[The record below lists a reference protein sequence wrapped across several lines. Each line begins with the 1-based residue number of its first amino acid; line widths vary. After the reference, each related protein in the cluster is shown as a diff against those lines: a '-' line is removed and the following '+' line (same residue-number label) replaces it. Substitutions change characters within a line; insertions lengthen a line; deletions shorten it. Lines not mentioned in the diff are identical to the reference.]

1 MIIDVHTHLSTRQ
14 QWGRTFLEVVES
26 GRGGHGTLDLHVTP
40 ERHWEEMEEASRA
53 VVFGINS
60 IALGMNTPNDD
71 IAAYANAHP
80 EKIIGFM
87 SVDPNDPDALD
98 EIDRCVQDLGLKG
111 IKMSPVYQHYHPC
124 AEHARRVHARA
135 EELGLPILTHA
146 AFHVIPDTP
155 MEWANPL
162 LYDPVAR
169 EFPDL
174 KIILAHVGLPWSVD
188 AMVMIRKHPN
198 VYADISGGVPLRPW
212 WGYQTLAA
220 CHENSVMHKLLFG
233 SDFPICTIP
242 QTIAALRD
250 VNRFAHGTGM
260 PQVPEDEIEALIH
273 RDALPLLGLA

>member
-14 QWGRTFLEVVES
+14 QWGRIFLEVIES
-26 GRGGHGTLDLHVTP
+26 GRAGHGTLDLNVTP
-40 ERHWEEMEEASRA
+40 ERHWAAMEEASRA

-98 EIDRCVQDLGLKG
+98 EIDRCVKDLGLKG

-174 KIILAHVGLPWSVD
+174 KIILAHVGLPWSTD

-198 VYADISGGVPLRPW
+198 VYADISGAVSLRPW
-212 WGYQTLAA
+212 WGYQALTA